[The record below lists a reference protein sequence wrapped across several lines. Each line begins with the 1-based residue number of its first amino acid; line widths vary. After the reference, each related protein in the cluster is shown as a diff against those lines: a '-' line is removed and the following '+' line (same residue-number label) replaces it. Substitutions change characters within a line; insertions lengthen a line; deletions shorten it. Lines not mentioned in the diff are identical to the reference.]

1 MTEPLPPEQL
11 EELMAGYALD
21 DLSPEE
27 AQRLEQLLAENPQL
41 ATEVSRLEEVLGLLP
56 YALPEVEPPPHL
68 RSTILQAA
76 VVQTNHRQPLRKPSP
91 LPWSKI
97 AGSIAAL
104 LALVLG
110 LDNYRLRQT
119 IKATQAVKGQ
129 FETLTFSLE
138 KTKAAAAEAAS
149 AKVVVNPNN
158 LEAELTIKNLPPLP
172 PGKVYVLWTVLEQDA
187 PFTTDSKGAILTE
200 AFVVDAQGNVSQ
212 TFAVPRVY
220 RSRELVSKIAV
231 TVEDAASPQRHK
243 GSPILLTDL

>member
-41 ATEVSRLEEVLGLLP
+41 AVEVSRLEEVLGLLP
-56 YALPEVEPPPHL
+56 YALPEVEPPSHL
-68 RSTILQAA
+68 RSTLLQAA
-76 VVQTNHRQPLRKPSP
+76 IVQTSHRHLLRKPSS
-91 LPWSKI
+91 LSWSKI

-119 IKATQAVKGQ
+119 IKATQSVKGQ
-129 FETLTFSLE
+129 FEILTYSLE
-138 KTKAAAAEAAS
+138 RTKAAETAS
-149 AKVVVNPNN
+149 AQVVVNPNN

-212 TFAVPRVY
+212 TFTVPRVY

-231 TVEDAASPQRHK
+231 TVEDEASPQRHR

>member
-1 MTEPLPPEQL
+1 MTEFLPPEQL
-11 EELMAGYALD
+11 EELMVGYVLN

-41 ATEVSRLEEVLGLLP
+41 SIEINRLEEALGLLP

-76 VVQTNHRQPLRKPSP
+76 VAQTNHRHPLRQRSS
-91 LPWSKI
+91 LSWYKI
-97 AGSIAAL
+97 ASGIAAL
-104 LALVLG
+104 LVLVLG

-119 IKATQAVKGQ
+119 LKATQPVKKQ
-129 FETLTFSLE
+129 FETLTYSLE
-138 KTKAAAAEAAS
+138 RTKAAEVAE

-187 PFTTDSKGAILTE
+187 PYTTDSKGAILTE
-200 AFVVDAQGNVSQ
+200 AFVVDAQGTVSQ
-212 TFAVPRVY
+212 TFTVPRVY
-220 RSRELVSKIAV
+220 RSKELISKIAV
-231 TVEDAASPQRHK
+231 TVEDAASPQTHK

>member
-1 MTEPLPPEQL
+1 MTEPFPPEQL

-21 DLSPEE
+21 NLSPEE
-27 AQRLEQLLAENPQL
+27 TQRLEQLLAENPQL
-41 ATEVSRLEEVLGLLP
+41 ATEVNRLEEVLALLP
-56 YALPEVEPPPHL
+56 YALPEVEPPLHL
-68 RSTILQAA
+68 RSTLLQAA
-76 VVQTNHRQPLRKPSP
+76 VVQTNHRHPLRQLSL

-119 IKATQAVKGQ
+119 LQATQAVKGQ
-129 FETLTFSLE
+129 FETLTYSLE
-138 KTKAAAAEAAS
+138 KTKAAEATS
-149 AKVVVNPNN
+149 AQVVVNPNN
-158 LEAELTIKNLPPLP
+158 LEAKLTIKNLPPLP

-187 PFTTDSKGAILTE
+187 PYTTDSKGAILTE

-212 TFAVPRVY
+212 TFTVPRVY

-231 TVEDAASPQRHK
+231 TVEDAASPQKHK